1 MSNNDSEVLFT
12 HTLKENLDDFS
23 QWRLTVTEFRGE
35 QYLNIREYFL
45 DFDSEWQP
53 TKKGISLLL
62 EMTFTANLLEG
73 LKRLVSEG
81 EQKDAE

>member
-1 MSNNDSEVLFT
+1 MSSDSEILFT

-23 QWRLTVTEFRGE
+23 QWRLTVTDFRGE

-81 EQKDAE
+81 EQSEV